1 MFKKIY
7 THLKNNN
14 IDCYSIGQH
23 KGICVGPYVVIKD
36 MGKMKTNNPNIY
48 KHLVELY
55 VYYPL
60 GKYSEIEGYV
70 SKIEQV
76 MATLSFKETYEA
88 SPVIVDDDKKAYLT
102 RLSYCEG
109 KRRSV

>member
-23 KGICVGPYVVIKD
+23 EGKCVKPYVVIKD
-36 MGKMKTNNPNIY
+36 MGKAKTNNSVVY
-48 KHLVELY
+48 KKMVELY

-60 GKYSEIEGYV
+60 GSYSMVDDFVSEIEEIMT
-70 SKIEQV
+70 S
-76 MATLSFKETYEA
+76 LSFKETYEA
-88 SPVIVDDDKKAYLT
+88 SPTIIDDDKKAYLT
-102 RLSYCEG
+102 RLSYYDG
-109 KRRSV
+109 RRRSV

>member
-23 KGICVGPYVVIKD
+23 EGICIGPYVVIKD

-60 GKYSEIEGYV
+60 GNYSMVEDFVSEIEEIMT
-70 SKIEQV
+70 S
-76 MATLSFKETYEA
+76 LSFKEAYE
-88 SPVIVDDDKKAYLT
+88 STPTIVDDDKKAYLT
-102 RLSYCEG
+102 RLSYYDG
-109 KRRSV
+109 RRRSV